1 MPPADTVK
9 SLPAIR
15 KFREMAEETQDSQAS
30 GMLSG
35 SESREVGKR
44 KASSARVVHEVIRLQ
59 GDDELDRPAISLA
72 LSGLAAG
79 VAITASVFAQA
90 AIALRLGEE
99 PWVELVTGLGYALGF
114 VIVVMGRMQLF
125 TETTVTAVLP
135 VINNPNWHNFG
146 RLARLWSIVI
156 AANLVGTFVVA
167 AGIIWGGIVTPDM
180 RAEIISLSGHLIGP
194 SPVEVLGHAIPA
206 GFLVASIAWLL
217 PSARGQELGVII
229 VITWL
234 IAVGGFAHVIAS
246 STEIWTL
253 LLYGQIGLATAIG
266 GFLLPALV
274 GNIIGGTFLFAV
286 LASGQVKAEL

>member
-1 MPPADTVK
+1 MV
-9 SLPAIR
+9 
-15 KFREMAEETQDSQAS
+15 EEKQDSQAS
-30 GMLSG
+30 DMLSG

-59 GDDELDRPAISLA
+59 GDDELDRPVISLA
-72 LSGLAAG
+72 LSGFAAG
-79 VAITASVFAQA
+79 VAITSSVFAQA
-90 AIALRLGEE
+90 AIAMRLGDE
-99 PWVELVTGLGYALGF
+99 PWAELLTALGYTGGF
-114 VIVVMGRMQLF
+114 VVVVMGRMQLF

-135 VINNPNWHNFG
+135 VINNPIWHNFG
-146 RLARLWSIVI
+146 RLARLWSIVL
-156 AANLVGTFVVA
+156 AANLVGTFIVA
-167 AGIIWGGIVTPDM
+167 IGIIWGGIVTPEM
-180 RAEIISLSGHLIGP
+180 RAEIILLSGHLVGP
-194 SPVEVLGHAIPA
+194 APIEVLGHAIPA

-234 IAVGGFAHVIAS
+234 IAIAGFAHVIAS

-253 LLYGQIGLATAIG
+253 LLHGQISLATAIG

-286 LASGQVKAEL
+286 LANGQVKAEL